1 MSLPN
6 RKVLETQYEADRRIY
21 ELVLQELVLRFHPWF
36 EAANLHPGMKVRV
49 KSFQSW
55 FEKVLRKIR
64 HGVAP
69 DEVQIHDVLGLRI
82 VCPFLE
88 DVHKIEELIHQNFVV
103 LEEEKKGAPQSFKE
117 FGYDSTHFLVALP
130 ADLVE
135 SLALADPPPCEIQ
148 VRTIL
153 QDAWAE
159 VEHELIY
166 KSKFL
171 PFDQPLKRKMAALNA
186 NLTLSDIIFQEIR
199 EYQRQLNQELEKRRR
214 QFLDSLKGNG
224 SNGSEGEKDDLHP
237 PFENL
242 DQALLE
248 ALAAHNRNQFK
259 KAINLYSAI
268 LRRGPQPFV
277 QSLVLSHRGMAYF
290 AESLYENALDDFDRA
305 IACDPQNAKAFFYRG
320 TVREALEDHE
330 AAVSDFDRSL
340 ELVPYQ
346 FEPLLGRA
354 MSLGRLGKWDQ
365 ALESCDAAL
374 DLIPDDKQGLEMRH
388 QLVQRRGPMEKKAVG

>member
-6 RKVLETQYEADRRIY
+6 RKVLERQYEADRRLY
-21 ELVLQELVLRFHPWF
+21 ELILQNLEQRFRGWL
-36 EAANLHPGMKVRV
+36 EADGLHAGIKVRV
-49 KSFQSW
+49 KSFPSW
-55 FEKVLRKIR
+55 FDKVLRKIR

-69 DEVQIHDVLGLRI
+69 ERVQIHDVLGLRL

-88 DVHKIEELIHQNFVV
+88 DLKHIEDLIRGKFEV
-103 LEEEKKGAPQSFKE
+103 LEEEKKGAVQSFKE

-135 SLALADPPPCEIQ
+135 QLALSPPLPCEIQ

-199 EYQRQLNQELEKRRR
+199 EYQRQLNHELDKRRHHYLSTL
-214 QFLDSLKGNG
+214 QDKTGLPHEVEHEEHHTVD
-224 SNGSEGEKDDLHP
+224 
-237 PFENL
+237 NL
-242 DQALLE
+242 DQALLD
-248 ALAAHNRNQFK
+248 ALTAHNLHHYK
-259 KAINLYSAI
+259 KAINAYSAI
-268 LRRGPQPFV
+268 LKLAPQPFV
-277 QSLVLSHRGMAYF
+277 QSLVLVHRGMAYYS
-290 AESLYENALDDFDRA
+290 ESLYENALEDFDRA
-305 IACDPQNAKAFFYRG
+305 IAADPENSKAFFYRG
-320 TVREALEDHE
+320 TVRHSLEEFAL
-330 AAVSDFDRSL
+330 AVSDFSRAL

-346 FEPLLGRA
+346 QDVLVQRAESLTRLGRTEE
-354 MSLGRLGKWDQ
+354 
-365 ALESCDAAL
+365 ALADCAAAL
-374 DLIPDDKQGLEMRH
+374 DLSPDNDAAQELQHRLMVEINPAR
-388 QLVQRRGPMEKKAVG
+388 

>member
-6 RKVLETQYEADRRIY
+6 RKVLEAQYEADRHVH
-21 ELVLQELVLRFHPWF
+21 ELVLAELVQRFRGWF
-36 EAANLHPGMKVRV
+36 DEADLHPGMKVRV

-69 DEVQIHDVLGLRI
+69 DQVQIHDVLGLRI

-88 DVHKIEELIHQNFVV
+88 DVRKIEELVHDHFTV

-130 ADLVE
+130 DDLVS
-135 SLALADPPPCEIQ
+135 SLTLENPPPCEIQ

-199 EYQRQLNQELEKRRR
+199 EYQRQLNLELEKRRH
-214 QFLDSLKGNG
+214 QFLDSLKGSPASSG
-224 SNGSEGEKDDLHP
+224 EGEKDEHHP
-237 PFENL
+237 VVENL

-248 ALAAHNRNQFK
+248 ALTAHNRKKFK
-259 KAINLYSAI
+259 TAINLYSAI
-268 LRRGPQPFV
+268 LRQGPQAFV

-290 AESLYENALDDFDRA
+290 SESLYENALDDFDKA
-305 IACDPQNAKAFFYRG
+305 IACDPRNAKAFFYRG
-320 TVREALEDHE
+320 TVRDALKEPE
-330 AAVSDFDRSL
+330 AAVADFTQSL
-340 ELVPYQ
+340 TLVPYQ
-346 FEPLLGRA
+346 FDPLLGRA
-354 MSLGRLGKWDQ
+354 RCLGQLGRWDE
-365 ALESCDAAL
+365 ALDDCDAAL
-374 DLIPDDKQGLEMRH
+374 DLVPDDAQALEVRH
-388 QLVQRRGPMEKKAVG
+388 QLLQRRGPMEKNLSR